1 VDLHKQ
7 EATNGCI
14 FIVDPKTPPYDD
26 NAAAIAALN
35 NFEPQ
40 FI

>member
-1 VDLHKQ
+1 MDLHTQ

-14 FIVDPKTPPYDD
+14 VIVDPKPPPYDD

-40 FI
+40 II